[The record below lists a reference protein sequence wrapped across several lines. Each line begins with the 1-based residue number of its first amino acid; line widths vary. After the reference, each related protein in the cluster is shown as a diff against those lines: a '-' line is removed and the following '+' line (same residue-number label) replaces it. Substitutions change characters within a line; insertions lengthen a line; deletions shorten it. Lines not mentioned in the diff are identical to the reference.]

1 MGFNIGIE
9 WRYNICCFYPH
20 VKPNVSSYIY
30 MYVYIYI
37 YIRIYIYSFI
47 YLVAAISPL
56 VDLTLATQS
65 HQAIEHGLQ

>member
-30 MYVYIYI
+30 IYMYIYTYIYI
-37 YIRIYIYSFI
+37 VLFI

>member
-1 MGFNIGIE
+1 MLSPTLVHI
-9 WRYNICCFYPH
+9 
-20 VKPNVSSYIY
+20 
-30 MYVYIYI
+30 YIYI
-37 YIRIYIYSFI
+37 YIYTYIYIVLFI